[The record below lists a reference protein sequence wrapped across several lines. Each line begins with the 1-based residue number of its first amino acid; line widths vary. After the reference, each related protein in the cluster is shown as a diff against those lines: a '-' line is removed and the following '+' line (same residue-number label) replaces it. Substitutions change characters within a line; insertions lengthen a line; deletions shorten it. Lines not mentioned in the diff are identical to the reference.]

1 MKYFFFPFIAL
12 VCFLSDPDLY
22 KTEVAPDLLP
32 FTQMCFIREM
42 TCLQTSREVGWFMDM
57 AWHNMIYE
65 LYKCVLTQLLQL
77 IEDFFENFE
86 IISLI

>member
-42 TCLQTSREVGWFMDM
+42 TCLQTSREVG
-57 AWHNMIYE
+57 
-65 LYKCVLTQLLQL
+65 
-77 IEDFFENFE
+77 
-86 IISLI
+86 